1 MSKQKVVTN
10 LLLSTA
16 VLGGFLICHVPSVS
30 AETGNLQEIPT
41 ESATVSSENQTV
53 AAVDGISPTDNQL
66 PTSEEGDKQAS
77 EEKLVSSDSTREK
90 SAAQVATDPDVPS
103 QSLSV
108 SEAEVSTADS
118 NIQQAEE
125 KLIQESNYYR
135 FDTHQGERIRN
146 AVSIEKISADNDEIK
161 WKVTFDRKNWTFSGE
176 GSGYYFILPKGL
188 QLTNI
193 IDSQS
198 REDIFNKFPKDV
210 NDEANSGG
218 QPYRFFS
225 REKNANNDE
234 RSFESQWGWSVG
246 RVGGE
251 LEKWKEESSSIYFL
265 QVQRDSVAKEKATY
279 ELTAQVTNQ
288 EMQTFPVLAVVKNF
302 KERIFFSRDEIT
314 SAAGL
319 RLKVSESAKSNNEGI
334 TIIGDSSPES
344 DRTPEPRG
352 DRTPDIDVP
361 KADVPK
367 VEQPKPKDPE
377 IQLPTPKSPESVP
390 PKVMPPTP
398 KVPEVK
404 TPKEA
409 PLPPKTPEVEVPK
422 VMLPTPKVPEVKTP
436 KVEYP
441 DTDAPKIESP
451 KAPETERPE
460 VLPPTPKV
468 PEVEVPKV
476 IPPTSKVP
484 EAEPP
489 KVEQPKPKVP
499 EVHLPAPKSPETEPP
514 KVMSPAPK
522 VPDVKTPKEAPLPPK
537 TPGVEVP
544 KVMLPTPKAPE
555 VEVPKI
561 TPPTSKVP
569 EAEPPKVEQPK
580 PKVPEVHLPAPKA
593 PETEPPKV
601 MSPAPKVPDVKTP
614 KEAPLPPKTPGV
626 EVPKVTPPTS
636 KVPEAE
642 PPKVEPPKVEQ
653 PKPKVP
659 EVHLPA
665 PKSPESMP
673 PKATPPAPKVPDVKT
688 PKEAPLPPKTPE
700 VAHPEV
706 EKSAGI
712 QPEKGQP
719 EVNKPNIIHPE
730 VLQAEVKK
738 TESGVSMA
746 PKVGIQ
752 KETLPNTGETSNTLV
767 WLGGALA
774 TLASS
779 LYLFKQHRQR
789 EEE

>member
-16 VLGGFLICHVPSVS
+16 VLGSFLICHVPSVS

-41 ESATVSSENQTV
+41 ESATVSSENQT
-53 AAVDGISPTDNQL
+53 ATAVDGISSTDNQL
-66 PTSEEGDKQAS
+66 PTSEEGDEQAP
-77 EEKLVSSDSTREK
+77 EEKLVSSDSTREE
-90 SAAQVATDPDVPS
+90 SATQVATDPGASS
-103 QSLSV
+103 QSLNV
-108 SEAEVSTADS
+108 SEPEISTADS

-135 FDTHQGERIRN
+135 FDTHQGEQIRN
-146 AVSIEKISADNDEIK
+146 AVSIEKISADNDKIK
-161 WKVTFDRKNWTFSGE
+161 WRVTFDRKNWTFSGE

-246 RVGGE
+246 RVGGV
-251 LEKWKEESSSIYFL
+251 LDQWKGESSSIYFL

-279 ELTAQVTNQ
+279 ELTAQVKNQ

-319 RLKVSESAKSNNEGI
+319 RLKVSESAKPNI
-334 TIIGDSSPES
+334 TIIGSVLGPDSSPES

-361 KADVPK
+361 KAEVPK
-367 VEQPKPKDPE
+367 VEQPKPKVPE
-377 IQLPTPKSPESVP
+377 VHLPAPKAPETVP
-390 PKVMPPTP
+390 PKVMPPAPKVPDVKTPKEAPLPPKTPEVEVPKVMPPTPKAPEAEPPKVEQPKPKVPEVHLPAPKGPETVPPKVMPPAP

-422 VMLPTPKVPEVKTP
+422 VMLPTPQSPEVVPPKVTPPAPKVPEVKTP
-436 KVEYP
+436 KVEQP
-441 DTDAPKIESP
+441 DTDAPEIESP
-451 KAPETERPE
+451 KSPETERPE

-468 PEVEVPKV
+468 PEVEPPKV
-476 IPPTSKVP
+476 ILPTPKAP
-484 EAEPP
+484 EAE
-489 KVEQPKPKVP
+489 
-499 EVHLPAPKSPETEPP
+499 T
-514 KVMSPAPK
+514 
-522 VPDVKTPKEAPLPPK
+522 
-537 TPGVEVP
+537 P
-544 KVMLPTPKAPE
+544 KVMLPTPK
-555 VEVPKI
+555 
-561 TPPTSKVP
+561 S
-569 EAEPPKVEQPK
+569 
-580 PKVPEVHLPAPKA
+580 
-593 PETEPPKV
+593 
-601 MSPAPKVPDVKTP
+601 
-614 KEAPLPPKTPGV
+614 
-626 EVPKVTPPTS
+626 
-636 KVPEAE
+636 
-642 PPKVEPPKVEQ
+642 
-653 PKPKVP
+653 
-659 EVHLPA
+659 
-665 PKSPESMP
+665 
-673 PKATPPAPKVPDVKT
+673 
-688 PKEAPLPPKTPE
+688 PE
-700 VAHPEV
+700 VAHPDV
-706 EKSAGI
+706 EKSTGI

-730 VLQAEVKK
+730 VFQSEVKK
-738 TESGVSMA
+738 TESGFSPA

>member
-30 AETGNLQEIPT
+30 AETGNLQEMPT
-41 ESATVSSENQTV
+41 ESATVSSENQT
-53 AAVDGISPTDNQL
+53 ATAVDGISPTDNQL
-66 PTSEEGDKQAS
+66 PTSEEGDKQAP
-77 EEKLVSSDSTREK
+77 EEKLVSSNSTREE
-90 SAAQVATDPDVPS
+90 SATQVATDPDAPS
-103 QSLSV
+103 QSLNV
-108 SEAEVSTADS
+108 SEAEISTADS

-125 KLIQESNYYR
+125 KLIQESNYHR
-135 FDTHQGERIRN
+135 FDTHQGEQIRN

-188 QLTNI
+188 QLTKI

-198 REDIFNKFPKDV
+198 EEDIFNKFPKDV

-279 ELTAQVTNQ
+279 ELTAQVINQ
-288 EMQTFPVLAVVKNF
+288 AMKTFPVLAVVKNF

-319 RLKVSESAKSNNEGI
+319 RLKVSESAKPNNEGI

-367 VEQPKPKDPE
+367 VEQPKPKAPE
-377 IQLPTPKSPESVP
+377 VQPPAPKAPESVP
-390 PKVMPPTP
+390 PKVMPPAP
-398 KVPEVK
+398 KVPDVK

-422 VMLPTPKVPEVKTP
+422 VMPSTPKVPDVKTPKEAPLPPKTPEVEVPKVMPPTPKVPDVKTP

-441 DTDAPKIESP
+441 DTDAPEIESP

-460 VLPPTPKV
+460 VLPPTSKVPEVEPPKVMLPTPKSPEAEPPKVEQPKPKV
-468 PEVEVPKV
+468 PEVHLPAPKTPEAESPEVMSPAPKV
-476 IPPTSKVP
+476 PDVKTPKEAPLPPKTPGVEPPKVTPPTSKVP

-499 EVHLPAPKSPETEPP
+499 EVHLPAPKSPE
-514 KVMSPAPK
+514 
-522 VPDVKTPKEAPLPPK
+522 
-537 TPGVEVP
+537 
-544 KVMLPTPKAPE
+544 
-555 VEVPKI
+555 
-561 TPPTSKVP
+561 
-569 EAEPPKVEQPK
+569 
-580 PKVPEVHLPAPKA
+580 
-593 PETEPPKV
+593 
-601 MSPAPKVPDVKTP
+601 
-614 KEAPLPPKTPGV
+614 V

-636 KVPEAE
+636 KVPDV
-642 PPKVEPPKVEQ
+642 KM
-653 PKPKVP
+653 
-659 EVHLPA
+659 
-665 PKSPESMP
+665 PKSPE
-673 PKATPPAPKVPDVKT
+673 V
-688 PKEAPLPPKTPE
+688 E
-700 VAHPEV
+700 HPEV
-706 EKSAGI
+706 EKPAGI
-712 QPEKGQP
+712 QPEKGQL

-730 VLQAEVKK
+730 VLQSEVKK

-774 TLASS
+774 ALASS

>member
-16 VLGGFLICHVPSVS
+16 VLGSFLICHVPSVS

-41 ESATVSSENQTV
+41 ESATVSSENQT
-53 AAVDGISPTDNQL
+53 ATAVDGISPTDNQL
-66 PTSEEGDKQAS
+66 PTSEEGDEQAP
-77 EEKLVSSDSTREK
+77 EEKLVSSDSTREE
-90 SAAQVATDPDVPS
+90 SATQVATDPGASS
-103 QSLSV
+103 QSLNV
-108 SEAEVSTADS
+108 SEPEISTADS

-135 FDTHQGERIRN
+135 FDTHQGEQIRN
-146 AVSIEKISADNDEIK
+146 AVSIEKISADNDKIK
-161 WKVTFDRKNWTFSGE
+161 WRVTFDRKNWTFSGE

-246 RVGGE
+246 RVGGV
-251 LEKWKEESSSIYFL
+251 LDQWKGESSSIYFL

-279 ELTAQVTNQ
+279 ELTAQVKNQ

-319 RLKVSESAKSNNEGI
+319 RLKVSESAKPNI
-334 TIIGDSSPES
+334 TIIGSVLGPDSSPES

-361 KADVPK
+361 KAEVPK
-367 VEQPKPKDPE
+367 VEQPKPKVPE
-377 IQLPTPKSPESVP
+377 VHLPAPKAPETVP
-390 PKVMPPTP
+390 PKVMPPAPKVPDVKTPKEAPLPPKTPEVEVPKVMPPTPKAPEAEPPKVEQPKPKVPEVHLPAPKGPETVPPKVMPPAP

-422 VMLPTPKVPEVKTP
+422 VMLPTPQSPEVVPPKVTPPAPKVPEVKTP
-436 KVEYP
+436 KVEQP
-441 DTDAPKIESP
+441 DTDAPEIESP
-451 KAPETERPE
+451 KSPETERPE

-468 PEVEVPKV
+468 PEVEPPKV
-476 IPPTSKVP
+476 ILPTPKAP
-484 EAEPP
+484 EAE
-489 KVEQPKPKVP
+489 
-499 EVHLPAPKSPETEPP
+499 T
-514 KVMSPAPK
+514 
-522 VPDVKTPKEAPLPPK
+522 
-537 TPGVEVP
+537 P
-544 KVMLPTPKAPE
+544 KVMLPTPK
-555 VEVPKI
+555 
-561 TPPTSKVP
+561 S
-569 EAEPPKVEQPK
+569 
-580 PKVPEVHLPAPKA
+580 
-593 PETEPPKV
+593 
-601 MSPAPKVPDVKTP
+601 
-614 KEAPLPPKTPGV
+614 
-626 EVPKVTPPTS
+626 
-636 KVPEAE
+636 
-642 PPKVEPPKVEQ
+642 
-653 PKPKVP
+653 
-659 EVHLPA
+659 
-665 PKSPESMP
+665 
-673 PKATPPAPKVPDVKT
+673 
-688 PKEAPLPPKTPE
+688 PE
-700 VAHPEV
+700 VAHPDV
-706 EKSAGI
+706 EKSTGI

-730 VLQAEVKK
+730 VFQSEVKK
-738 TESGVSMA
+738 TESGFSPA

>member
-66 PTSEEGDKQAS
+66 PTSEEGDKQAP
-77 EEKLVSSDSTREK
+77 EEKLVSSDSTREE

-135 FDTHQGERIRN
+135 FDTHQGEQIRN
-146 AVSIEKISADNDEIK
+146 AVSIEKISADNNEIK

-188 QLTNI
+188 QLTKI

-198 REDIFNKFPKDV
+198 EEDIFNKFPKDV
-210 NDEANSGG
+210 NSEANSGG

-279 ELTAQVTNQ
+279 ELTAQVTNR

-319 RLKVSESAKSNNEGI
+319 RLKVSESAKPNNEGI

-367 VEQPKPKDPE
+367 VEQPKPKAPE
-377 IQLPTPKSPESVP
+377 VQPPAPKAPESVP
-390 PKVMPPTP
+390 PKVMPPAP
-398 KVPEVK
+398 KVPDVK

-422 VMLPTPKVPEVKTP
+422 VMLPTPKVPEV
-436 KVEYP
+436 
-441 DTDAPKIESP
+441 
-451 KAPETERPE
+451 
-460 VLPPTPKV
+460 
-468 PEVEVPKV
+468 EVPKV

-484 EAEPP
+484 EAE
-489 KVEQPKPKVP
+489 
-499 EVHLPAPKSPETEPP
+499 T
-514 KVMSPAPK
+514 
-522 VPDVKTPKEAPLPPK
+522 
-537 TPGVEVP
+537 
-544 KVMLPTPKAPE
+544 
-555 VEVPKI
+555 
-561 TPPTSKVP
+561 
-569 EAEPPKVEQPK
+569 PKVEQPK

-593 PETEPPKV
+593 PESVPPKV
-601 MSPAPKVPDVKTP
+601 M
-614 KEAPLPPKTPGV
+614 
-626 EVPKVTPPTS
+626 
-636 KVPEAE
+636 
-642 PPKVEPPKVEQ
+642 
-653 PKPKVP
+653 
-659 EVHLPA
+659 
-665 PKSPESMP
+665 
-673 PKATPPAPKVPDVKT
+673 PPAPKVPDVKT

-700 VAHPEV
+700 VEVPKVMLPTPQSPEVVPPKVTPPAPKVPDVKTPKVEHPDTDAPEIESPKSPETERPEVLPPTPKVPEV
-706 EKSAGI
+706 EPPKVILPTPKAPEAETPKVMLPTPKSPEVAHPDVEKSTGI

-730 VLQAEVKK
+730 VFQSEVKK
-738 TESGVSMA
+738 TESGFSPA

>member
-41 ESATVSSENQTV
+41 ESATVSSENQT
-53 AAVDGISPTDNQL
+53 ATAVDGISPTDNQL
-66 PTSEEGDKQAS
+66 PMSEEGDEQAP
-77 EEKLVSSDSTREK
+77 EEKLVSSDSTREE
-90 SAAQVATDPDVPS
+90 SAAQVATDPDTPS
-103 QSLSV
+103 QSLNV
-108 SEAEVSTADS
+108 SEAEISTADS

-135 FDTHQGERIRN
+135 FDTHQGEQIRN
-146 AVSIEKISADNDEIK
+146 AVSIEKISADTNEIK
-161 WKVTFDRKNWTFSGE
+161 WKVTFDRKNWVFKGE

-188 QLTNI
+188 QLTKI
-193 IDSQS
+193 IDKQS
-198 REDIFNKFPKDV
+198 EEDIFDKFPTEVDG
-210 NDEANSGG
+210 DANSER

-225 REKNANNDE
+225 REKNARDSE

-265 QVQRDSVAKEKATY
+265 QVQRDSVVKEKATY
-279 ELTAQVTNQ
+279 ELTARVTNR

-319 RLKVSESAKSNNEGI
+319 RLKVSESAKPNNEGI
-334 TIIGDSSPES
+334 TIIGSVPRPDSSPES
-344 DRTPEPRG
+344 DRIPEPRG

-377 IQLPTPKSPESVP
+377 VQLPAPKAPETVP
-390 PKVMPPTP
+390 PKVMPP
-398 KVPEVK
+398 
-404 TPKEA
+404 A
-409 PLPPKTPEVEVPK
+409 
-422 VMLPTPKVPEVKTP
+422 PKVPEVKTP
-436 KVEYP
+436 KVEHP
-441 DTDAPKIESP
+441 DTDAPEIESP
-451 KAPETERPE
+451 KSPETERPE

-468 PEVEVPKV
+468 PEVAPPKV
-476 IPPTSKVP
+476 ILPTPKAP
-484 EAEPP
+484 EAE
-489 KVEQPKPKVP
+489 
-499 EVHLPAPKSPETEPP
+499 T
-514 KVMSPAPK
+514 
-522 VPDVKTPKEAPLPPK
+522 
-537 TPGVEVP
+537 P
-544 KVMLPTPKAPE
+544 KVMLPTPK
-555 VEVPKI
+555 
-561 TPPTSKVP
+561 S
-569 EAEPPKVEQPK
+569 
-580 PKVPEVHLPAPKA
+580 
-593 PETEPPKV
+593 
-601 MSPAPKVPDVKTP
+601 
-614 KEAPLPPKTPGV
+614 
-626 EVPKVTPPTS
+626 
-636 KVPEAE
+636 
-642 PPKVEPPKVEQ
+642 
-653 PKPKVP
+653 
-659 EVHLPA
+659 
-665 PKSPESMP
+665 
-673 PKATPPAPKVPDVKT
+673 
-688 PKEAPLPPKTPE
+688 PE
-700 VAHPEV
+700 VAHPDV
-706 EKSAGI
+706 EKSTGI

-730 VLQAEVKK
+730 VFQSEVKK
-738 TESGVSMA
+738 TESGFSPA

>member
-41 ESATVSSENQTV
+41 ESATVSSENQT
-53 AAVDGISPTDNQL
+53 ATAVDGISPTDNQL
-66 PTSEEGDKQAS
+66 PMSEEGDKQAP
-77 EEKLVSSDSTREK
+77 EEKLVSSDSTREE
-90 SAAQVATDPDVPS
+90 SATQVATDPDTPS
-103 QSLSV
+103 QSLNV

-125 KLIQESNYYR
+125 KLIQESNYHR
-135 FDTHQGERIRN
+135 FDTHQGEQIRN
-146 AVSIEKISADNDEIK
+146 AVSIEKISADNNEIK

-198 REDIFNKFPKDV
+198 REDIFDKFPTEVDG
-210 NDEANSGG
+210 DANSER

-225 REKNANNDE
+225 REKNARDSE

-265 QVQRDSVAKEKATY
+265 QVQRDSVVKEKATY
-279 ELTAQVTNQ
+279 ELTARVTNR

-319 RLKVSESAKSNNEGI
+319 RLKVSESAKPNNEGI
-334 TIIGDSSPES
+334 TIIGTVPRPDLSPES

-377 IQLPTPKSPESVP
+377 VQLPTPKVPESVP
-390 PKVMPPTP
+390 PKVMPPAP

-436 KVEYP
+436 KVEQP
-441 DTDAPKIESP
+441 DTDTPEIESP
-451 KAPETERPE
+451 KSPETERPE

-468 PEVEVPKV
+468 PEVEPPKV
-476 IPPTSKVP
+476 I
-484 EAEPP
+484 
-489 KVEQPKPKVP
+489 
-499 EVHLPAPKSPETEPP
+499 
-514 KVMSPAPK
+514 
-522 VPDVKTPKEAPLPPK
+522 
-537 TPGVEVP
+537 
-544 KVMLPTPKAPE
+544 LPTPKAPE
-555 VEVPKI
+555 
-561 TPPTSKVP
+561 
-569 EAEPPKVEQPK
+569 AE
-580 PKVPEVHLPAPKA
+580 
-593 PETEPPKV
+593 TPKV
-601 MSPAPKVPDVKTP
+601 MLLTP
-614 KEAPLPPKTPGV
+614 K
-626 EVPKVTPPTS
+626 S
-636 KVPEAE
+636 
-642 PPKVEPPKVEQ
+642 
-653 PKPKVP
+653 
-659 EVHLPA
+659 
-665 PKSPESMP
+665 
-673 PKATPPAPKVPDVKT
+673 
-688 PKEAPLPPKTPE
+688 PE
-700 VAHPEV
+700 VAHPDV
-706 EKSAGI
+706 EKSTGI

-730 VLQAEVKK
+730 VFQSEIKK
-738 TESGVSMA
+738 TESGFSPA
-746 PKVGIQ
+746 PKIGIQ

>member
-41 ESATVSSENQTV
+41 ESATVSSENQT
-53 AAVDGISPTDNQL
+53 ATAVDGISPTDNQL
-66 PTSEEGDKQAS
+66 PMSEEGDKQAP
-77 EEKLVSSDSTREK
+77 EEKLVSSDSTREE
-90 SAAQVATDPDVPS
+90 SATQVATDPDTPS
-103 QSLSV
+103 QSLNV

-125 KLIQESNYYR
+125 KLIQESNYHR
-135 FDTHQGERIRN
+135 FDTHQGEQIRN
-146 AVSIEKISADNDEIK
+146 AVSIEKISADNNEIK

-198 REDIFNKFPKDV
+198 REDIFDKFPTEVDG
-210 NDEANSGG
+210 DANSER

-225 REKNANNDE
+225 REKNARDSE

-265 QVQRDSVAKEKATY
+265 QVQRDSVVKEKATY
-279 ELTAQVTNQ
+279 ELTARVTNR

-319 RLKVSESAKSNNEGI
+319 RLKVSESAKPNNEGI
-334 TIIGDSSPES
+334 TIIGTVPRPDSSPES
-344 DRTPEPRG
+344 DRIPEPRG

-377 IQLPTPKSPESVP
+377 VQLPAPKDPETVP
-390 PKVMPPTP
+390 PKVMLPAP

-422 VMLPTPKVPEVKTP
+422 VMLPTPKVPEV
-436 KVEYP
+436 
-441 DTDAPKIESP
+441 
-451 KAPETERPE
+451 
-460 VLPPTPKV
+460 
-468 PEVEVPKV
+468 EVPKV

-484 EAEPP
+484 EAE
-489 KVEQPKPKVP
+489 
-499 EVHLPAPKSPETEPP
+499 T
-514 KVMSPAPK
+514 
-522 VPDVKTPKEAPLPPK
+522 
-537 TPGVEVP
+537 
-544 KVMLPTPKAPE
+544 
-555 VEVPKI
+555 
-561 TPPTSKVP
+561 
-569 EAEPPKVEQPK
+569 PKVEQPK

-593 PETEPPKV
+593 PESVPPKV
-601 MSPAPKVPDVKTP
+601 M
-614 KEAPLPPKTPGV
+614 
-626 EVPKVTPPTS
+626 
-636 KVPEAE
+636 
-642 PPKVEPPKVEQ
+642 
-653 PKPKVP
+653 
-659 EVHLPA
+659 
-665 PKSPESMP
+665 
-673 PKATPPAPKVPDVKT
+673 PPAPKVPEVKT

-700 VAHPEV
+700 VEVPKVMLPTPQSPEVVPPKVTPPAPKVPDVKTPKVEHPDTDAPEIESPKSPETERPEVLPPTPKVPEV
-706 EKSAGI
+706 EPPKVILPTPKAPEAETPKVMLPTPKSPEVAHPDVEKSTGI

-730 VLQAEVKK
+730 VFQSEVKK
-738 TESGVSMA
+738 TESGFSPA

>member
-279 ELTAQVTNQ
+279 ELTAQVTNR

-319 RLKVSESAKSNNEGI
+319 RLKVSESAKPNNEGI

-361 KADVPK
+361 KAEVPK
-367 VEQPKPKDPE
+367 VEQPKPKAPE
-377 IQLPTPKSPESVP
+377 VQLPAPKAPESVP
-390 PKVMPPTP
+390 PKVMPPAP
-398 KVPEVK
+398 KVPD
-404 TPKEA
+404 
-409 PLPPKTPEVEVPK
+409 
-422 VMLPTPKVPEVKTP
+422 VKTP

-441 DTDAPKIESP
+441 DTDAPEIESP

-484 EAEPP
+484 EAELP

-544 KVMLPTPKAPE
+544 KVIPPTPKAPE
-555 VEVPKI
+555 
-561 TPPTSKVP
+561 
-569 EAEPPKVEQPK
+569 
-580 PKVPEVHLPAPKA
+580 
-593 PETEPPKV
+593 
-601 MSPAPKVPDVKTP
+601 
-614 KEAPLPPKTPGV
+614 V

-636 KVPEAE
+636 KVPE
-642 PPKVEPPKVEQ
+642 VETPKVEQ

-665 PKSPESMP
+665 PKSPEVEV
-673 PKATPPAPKVPDVKT
+673 PKVTPPTSKVPDVKT
-688 PKEAPLPPKTPE
+688 PKSPE

-706 EKSAGI
+706 EKPAGI

-730 VLQAEVKK
+730 VLQSEVKK

>member
-16 VLGGFLICHVPSVS
+16 VLGGFLICHIPSVS
-30 AETGNLQEIPT
+30 AETSNLQEIPT
-41 ESATVSSENQTV
+41 ESATVSSENQTA

-66 PTSEEGDKQAS
+66 PMSEEGDEQAP
-77 EEKLVSSDSTREK
+77 EEKLVSSGSTREE
-90 SAAQVATDPDVPS
+90 SAAQVATDPDTPS
-103 QSLSV
+103 QSLNV

-135 FDTHQGERIRN
+135 FDTHQGEQIRN
-146 AVSIEKISADNDEIK
+146 AVSIEKISADNNEIK
-161 WKVTFDRKNWTFSGE
+161 WKVTFDRKNWVFKGE

-188 QLTNI
+188 QLTKI
-193 IDSQS
+193 IDKQS
-198 REDIFNKFPKDV
+198 EEDIFDKFPTDV
-210 NDEANSGG
+210 DGDANSGG

-225 REKNANNDE
+225 KEKNANNDE

-265 QVQRDSVAKEKATY
+265 QVQRDSVVKEKATY
-279 ELTAQVTNQ
+279 ELTAQVTNR

-319 RLKVSESAKSNNEGI
+319 RLKVSESAKPNNEGI
-334 TIIGDSSPES
+334 AILGSVPRPDSSPES

-377 IQLPTPKSPESVP
+377 VQLPAPKAPESVP
-390 PKVMPPTP
+390 PKVMPPAP
-398 KVPEVK
+398 KVPDVK

-422 VMLPTPKVPEVKTP
+422 VMPPTPKVPDVKTP

-441 DTDAPKIESP
+441 DTDAPEIESP
-451 KAPETERPE
+451 KAPKTERPE
-460 VLPPTPKV
+460 VLPPTSKV
-468 PEVEVPKV
+468 PEVEPPKV
-476 IPPTSKVP
+476 MLPTPKSP

-499 EVHLPAPKSPETEPP
+499 EVHLSAPKSPEVEVP
-514 KVMSPAPK
+514 KVTPPTSK

-555 VEVPKI
+555 VEVPK
-561 TPPTSKVP
+561 
-569 EAEPPKVEQPK
+569 
-580 PKVPEVHLPAPKA
+580 
-593 PETEPPKV
+593 
-601 MSPAPKVPDVKTP
+601 
-614 KEAPLPPKTPGV
+614 
-626 EVPKVTPPTS
+626 VTPPTS
-636 KVPEAE
+636 KVPDV
-642 PPKVEPPKVEQ
+642 KM
-653 PKPKVP
+653 
-659 EVHLPA
+659 
-665 PKSPESMP
+665 PKSPE
-673 PKATPPAPKVPDVKT
+673 VV
-688 PKEAPLPPKTPE
+688 
-700 VAHPEV
+700 HPEV
-706 EKSAGI
+706 EKPAGI
-712 QPEKGQP
+712 QPEKGQL

-730 VLQAEVKK
+730 VLQSEVKK

-774 TLASS
+774 ALASS

>member
-41 ESATVSSENQTV
+41 ESATVSSENQT
-53 AAVDGISPTDNQL
+53 ATAVDGISPMDNQL
-66 PTSEEGDKQAS
+66 PTSEEGDEQAP
-77 EEKLVSSDSTREK
+77 EEKLVSSDSTREE
-90 SAAQVATDPDVPS
+90 SATQVATDPDTPS
-103 QSLSV
+103 QSLNV
-108 SEAEVSTADS
+108 SEAENSTADS

-125 KLIQESNYYR
+125 KLIQESNYHR
-135 FDTHQGERIRN
+135 FDTHQGEQIRN
-146 AVSIEKISADNDEIK
+146 AVSIEKISADNDKIK
-161 WKVTFDRKNWTFSGE
+161 WRVTFDRKNWTFSGE

-193 IDSQS
+193 IDKQS
-198 REDIFNKFPKDV
+198 EEDIFNKFPKDV
-210 NDEANSGG
+210 NSEANSGG

-279 ELTAQVTNQ
+279 ELTAQVTNR

-319 RLKVSESAKSNNEGI
+319 RLKVSESAKPNNEGI
-334 TIIGDSSPES
+334 TIVGSVLGPDSSPES

-352 DRTPDIDVP
+352 DRTPYIDVP
-361 KADVPK
+361 KAEVPK
-367 VEQPKPKDPE
+367 VEQPKPKAPE
-377 IQLPTPKSPESVP
+377 VQPPAPKSPETVP
-390 PKVMPPTP
+390 PKVMPPAP
-398 KVPEVK
+398 KVPD
-404 TPKEA
+404 
-409 PLPPKTPEVEVPK
+409 
-422 VMLPTPKVPEVKTP
+422 VKTP

-441 DTDAPKIESP
+441 DTDAPEIESP

-460 VLPPTPKV
+460 VLPPTSKV

-484 EAEPP
+484 EVATPKATPLTPKSPEAETPKVEQPKPKVPEVHLPAPKTPETVPPKATPPAPKVPDVKTPKEAPLSSKTPGVEVPKVIPPTPKSPEVEVPKVTPPTSKVPEAETP

-499 EVHLPAPKSPETEPP
+499 EVHLPAPKSPE
-514 KVMSPAPK
+514 
-522 VPDVKTPKEAPLPPK
+522 
-537 TPGVEVP
+537 
-544 KVMLPTPKAPE
+544 
-555 VEVPKI
+555 
-561 TPPTSKVP
+561 
-569 EAEPPKVEQPK
+569 
-580 PKVPEVHLPAPKA
+580 
-593 PETEPPKV
+593 
-601 MSPAPKVPDVKTP
+601 
-614 KEAPLPPKTPGV
+614 V

-636 KVPEAE
+636 KN
-642 PPKVEPPKVEQ
+642 
-653 PKPKVP
+653 
-659 EVHLPA
+659 
-665 PKSPESMP
+665 
-673 PKATPPAPKVPDVKT
+673 PDVKT
-688 PKEAPLPPKTPE
+688 PKSPE

-706 EKSAGI
+706 EKPAGI

-719 EVNKPNIIHPE
+719 EVNKPNIIHSE
-730 VLQAEVKK
+730 VLQSEVKK

>member
-53 AAVDGISPTDNQL
+53 AAVDGISSATDQL
-66 PTSEEGDKQAS
+66 PTSEESDKQAP
-77 EEKLVSSDSTREK
+77 EEKLVSSDSTREE
-90 SAAQVATDPDVPS
+90 SATQVATDPDTPS
-103 QSLSV
+103 QSLNV

-135 FDTHQGERIRN
+135 FDTHQGEQIRN
-146 AVSIEKISADNDEIK
+146 AVSIEKISADNNEIK
-161 WKVTFDRKNWTFSGE
+161 WKVTFDRKNWVFKGE

-210 NDEANSGG
+210 NSEANSGG

-225 REKNANNDE
+225 REKNARDSE

-279 ELTAQVTNQ
+279 ELTARVTNR

-319 RLKVSESAKSNNEGI
+319 RLKVSESAKPNNEGI
-334 TIIGDSSPES
+334 AILGSVPRPDSSPEG
-344 DRTPEPRG
+344 DRIPEPRG

-377 IQLPTPKSPESVP
+377 VHLPAPKVPETVPPKVMPPMPKAPETETPKVEQPDIDAPEIESPKAPETERPEVLPPTPKVPEVAPPKVEHPKPKVPEVHLPAPKAPESVP
-390 PKVMPPTP
+390 PKVMPPAP

-422 VMLPTPKVPEVKTP
+422 VMLPTPK
-436 KVEYP
+436 
-441 DTDAPKIESP
+441 S
-451 KAPETERPE
+451 
-460 VLPPTPKV
+460 

-476 IPPTSKVP
+476 EQPKPKDPEVHLPAPKVP
-484 EAEPP
+484 ETEPPKVMPPTPKNPETEPP
-489 KVEQPKPKVP
+489 KVEQPKPNVP
-499 EVHLPAPKSPETEPP
+499 EVRLPAPKSPETE
-514 KVMSPAPK
+514 
-522 VPDVKTPKEAPLPPK
+522 L
-537 TPGVEVP
+537 
-544 KVMLPTPKAPE
+544 
-555 VEVPKI
+555 
-561 TPPTSKVP
+561 
-569 EAEPPKVEQPK
+569 
-580 PKVPEVHLPAPKA
+580 
-593 PETEPPKV
+593 
-601 MSPAPKVPDVKTP
+601 
-614 KEAPLPPKTPGV
+614 
-626 EVPKVTPPTS
+626 PKVTPP
-636 KVPEAE
+636 V
-642 PPKVEPPKVEQ
+642 
-653 PKPKVP
+653 
-659 EVHLPA
+659 
-665 PKSPESMP
+665 
-673 PKATPPAPKVPDVKT
+673 PKVPDIKT
-688 PKEAPLPPKTPE
+688 PKTPE

-706 EKSAGI
+706 EKSTRI

-730 VLQAEVKK
+730 VLQSEVKK
-738 TESGVSMA
+738 TEIGVSMA

>member
-41 ESATVSSENQTV
+41 ESATVSSENQT
-53 AAVDGISPTDNQL
+53 ATAVDGISPTDNQL
-66 PTSEEGDKQAS
+66 PMSEEGDEQAP
-77 EEKLVSSDSTREK
+77 EEKLVSSDSTREE
-90 SAAQVATDPDVPS
+90 SAAQVATDPDTPS
-103 QSLSV
+103 QSLNV
-108 SEAEVSTADS
+108 SEAEISTADS

-135 FDTHQGERIRN
+135 FDTHQGEQIRN
-146 AVSIEKISADNDEIK
+146 AVSIEKISADTNEIK
-161 WKVTFDRKNWTFSGE
+161 WKVTFDRKNWVFKGE

-188 QLTNI
+188 QLTKI
-193 IDSQS
+193 IDKQS
-198 REDIFNKFPKDV
+198 EEDIFDKFPTEVDG
-210 NDEANSGG
+210 DANSER

-225 REKNANNDE
+225 REKNARDSE

-265 QVQRDSVAKEKATY
+265 QVQRDSVVKEKATY
-279 ELTAQVTNQ
+279 ELTARVTNR

-319 RLKVSESAKSNNEGI
+319 RLKVSESAKPNNEGI
-334 TIIGDSSPES
+334 TIIGSVPRPDSSPES
-344 DRTPEPRG
+344 DRIPEPRG

-377 IQLPTPKSPESVP
+377 VQLPAPKAPETVP
-390 PKVMPPTP
+390 PKVMPPAP

-409 PLPPKTPEVEVPK
+409 PLPQKTPEVEVPK

-436 KVEYP
+436 KVEQP
-441 DTDAPKIESP
+441 DTDAPEIESP
-451 KAPETERPE
+451 KSPETERPEVLPPTPKVPEAETPKVEQPKPKDPEVQLPAPKAPETVPPKVMPPAPKVPEVKTPKVEHPDTDAPEIESPKSPETERPE

-468 PEVEVPKV
+468 PEVAPPKV
-476 IPPTSKVP
+476 ILPTPKAP
-484 EAEPP
+484 EAE
-489 KVEQPKPKVP
+489 
-499 EVHLPAPKSPETEPP
+499 T
-514 KVMSPAPK
+514 
-522 VPDVKTPKEAPLPPK
+522 
-537 TPGVEVP
+537 P
-544 KVMLPTPKAPE
+544 KVMLPTPK
-555 VEVPKI
+555 
-561 TPPTSKVP
+561 S
-569 EAEPPKVEQPK
+569 
-580 PKVPEVHLPAPKA
+580 
-593 PETEPPKV
+593 
-601 MSPAPKVPDVKTP
+601 
-614 KEAPLPPKTPGV
+614 
-626 EVPKVTPPTS
+626 
-636 KVPEAE
+636 
-642 PPKVEPPKVEQ
+642 
-653 PKPKVP
+653 
-659 EVHLPA
+659 
-665 PKSPESMP
+665 
-673 PKATPPAPKVPDVKT
+673 
-688 PKEAPLPPKTPE
+688 PE
-700 VAHPEV
+700 VAHPDV
-706 EKSAGI
+706 EKSTGI

-730 VLQAEVKK
+730 VFQSEVKK
-738 TESGVSMA
+738 TESGFSPA

>member
-41 ESATVSSENQTV
+41 ESATVSSENQT
-53 AAVDGISPTDNQL
+53 ATAVDGISPTDNQL
-66 PTSEEGDKQAS
+66 PMSEEGDEQAP
-77 EEKLVSSDSTREK
+77 EEKIVSSDSTREE
-90 SAAQVATDPDVPS
+90 SAAQVATDPDTPS
-103 QSLSV
+103 QSLNV

-135 FDTHQGERIRN
+135 FDTHQGEQIRN
-146 AVSIEKISADNDEIK
+146 AVSIEKISADNNEIK
-161 WKVTFDRKNWTFSGE
+161 WKVTFDRKNWVFKGE

-188 QLTNI
+188 QLTKI
-193 IDSQS
+193 IDKQS
-198 REDIFNKFPKDV
+198 EEDIFDKFPTDV
-210 NDEANSGG
+210 DGDANSER

-225 REKNANNDE
+225 REKNARDSE

-265 QVQRDSVAKEKATY
+265 QVQRDSVVKEKATY
-279 ELTAQVTNQ
+279 ELTAQVTNR

-319 RLKVSESAKSNNEGI
+319 RLKVSESAKPNNEGI
-334 TIIGDSSPES
+334 AILGSVPRSDSSPES
-344 DRTPEPRG
+344 DRIPEPRG

-377 IQLPTPKSPESVP
+377 VHLPAPKAPETVP
-390 PKVMPPTP
+390 PKVMPPAP

-409 PLPPKTPEVEVPK
+409 PLSPKTPEVEVPK
-422 VMLPTPKVPEVKTP
+422 VMLPTPKVPEVAPP
-436 KVEYP
+436 KVM
-441 DTDAPKIESP
+441 
-451 KAPETERPE
+451 
-460 VLPPTPKV
+460 LPTPKV

-484 EAEPP
+484 EAETP

-499 EVHLPAPKSPETEPP
+499 EVHHPAPKSPETMPP
-514 KVMSPAPK
+514 KVMPPTPK

-544 KVMLPTPKAPE
+544 KAILPTPKSPE
-555 VEVPKI
+555 VEV
-561 TPPTSKVP
+561 
-569 EAEPPKVEQPK
+569 PKVEQPK
-580 PKVPEVHLPAPKA
+580 PKVPEVHHPAPKS
-593 PETEPPKV
+593 PETMPPKV
-601 MSPAPKVPDVKTP
+601 TPPAPKVPEVKTP
-614 KEAPLPPKTPGV
+614 KEAPLLPKTPGV
-626 EVPKVTPPTS
+626 E
-636 KVPEAE
+636 
-642 PPKVEPPKVEQ
+642 PPKVM
-653 PKPKVP
+653 
-659 EVHLPA
+659 LPT
-665 PKSPESMP
+665 PKS
-673 PKATPPAPKVPDVKT
+673 
-688 PKEAPLPPKTPE
+688 PE
-700 VAHPEV
+700 VAHPDV
-706 EKSAGI
+706 EKSTEI

-730 VLQAEVKK
+730 VFQSEVKK
-738 TESGVSMA
+738 TESGFSPT

>member
-41 ESATVSSENQTV
+41 ESATVSSENQT
-53 AAVDGISPTDNQL
+53 ATAVDGISPTDNQL
-66 PTSEEGDKQAS
+66 PTSEEGDKQAP
-77 EEKLVSSDSTREK
+77 EEKLVSSDSTREE
-90 SAAQVATDPDVPS
+90 SATQVATDPDAPS

-108 SEAEVSTADS
+108 SGGEISTADS

-135 FDTHQGERIRN
+135 FDTHQGEQIRK

-188 QLTNI
+188 QLTKI

-198 REDIFNKFPKDV
+198 EEDIFNKFPKDV
-210 NDEANSGG
+210 NSEANSGG

-279 ELTAQVTNQ
+279 ELTARVTNR

-319 RLKVSESAKSNNEGI
+319 RLKVSESAKPNNEGI
-334 TIIGDSSPES
+334 TIIGSVPRPDSSPES
-344 DRTPEPRG
+344 DRIPEPRG

-377 IQLPTPKSPESVP
+377 VQLPAPKAPETVP
-390 PKVMPPTP
+390 PKVMPPAP

-436 KVEYP
+436 KVEQPKPKVPEVHLPAPKGPETVPPKVMPPAPKVPEVKTPKEAPLPPKTPEVEVPKVMLPTPQSPEVVPPKVTPPAPKVPEVKTPKVEQP
-441 DTDAPKIESP
+441 DTDAPEIESP
-451 KAPETERPE
+451 KSPETERPE

-468 PEVEVPKV
+468 PEVEPPKV
-476 IPPTSKVP
+476 ILPTPKAP
-484 EAEPP
+484 EAE
-489 KVEQPKPKVP
+489 
-499 EVHLPAPKSPETEPP
+499 S
-514 KVMSPAPK
+514 
-522 VPDVKTPKEAPLPPK
+522 
-537 TPGVEVP
+537 P
-544 KVMLPTPKAPE
+544 KVMLPTPK
-555 VEVPKI
+555 
-561 TPPTSKVP
+561 S
-569 EAEPPKVEQPK
+569 
-580 PKVPEVHLPAPKA
+580 
-593 PETEPPKV
+593 
-601 MSPAPKVPDVKTP
+601 
-614 KEAPLPPKTPGV
+614 
-626 EVPKVTPPTS
+626 
-636 KVPEAE
+636 
-642 PPKVEPPKVEQ
+642 
-653 PKPKVP
+653 
-659 EVHLPA
+659 
-665 PKSPESMP
+665 
-673 PKATPPAPKVPDVKT
+673 
-688 PKEAPLPPKTPE
+688 PE
-700 VAHPEV
+700 VAHPDV
-706 EKSAGI
+706 EKSTGI

-730 VLQAEVKK
+730 VFQSEVKK
-738 TESGVSMA
+738 TESGFSPA

>member
-30 AETGNLQEIPT
+30 AETGNLQEMPT
-41 ESATVSSENQTV
+41 ESATVSSENQT
-53 AAVDGISPTDNQL
+53 ATAVDGISPTDNQL
-66 PTSEEGDKQAS
+66 PTSEEGDKQAP
-77 EEKLVSSDSTREK
+77 EEKLVSSNSTREE
-90 SAAQVATDPDVPS
+90 SATQVATDPDAPS
-103 QSLSV
+103 QSLNV
-108 SEAEVSTADS
+108 SEAEISTADS

-125 KLIQESNYYR
+125 KLIQESNYHR
-135 FDTHQGERIRN
+135 FDTHQGEQIRN

-188 QLTNI
+188 QLTKI

-198 REDIFNKFPKDV
+198 EEDIFNKFPKDV
-210 NDEANSGG
+210 NSEANSGG

-279 ELTAQVTNQ
+279 ELTAQVTNR

-319 RLKVSESAKSNNEGI
+319 RLKVSESAKPNNEGI

-361 KADVPK
+361 KAEVPK
-367 VEQPKPKDPE
+367 VEQPKPKAPE
-377 IQLPTPKSPESVP
+377 VQLPAPKAPESVP
-390 PKVMPPTP
+390 PKVMPPAP
-398 KVPEVK
+398 KVPD
-404 TPKEA
+404 
-409 PLPPKTPEVEVPK
+409 
-422 VMLPTPKVPEVKTP
+422 VKTP

-441 DTDAPKIESP
+441 DTDAPEIESP

-499 EVHLPAPKSPETEPP
+499 EVHLPAPKSPE
-514 KVMSPAPK
+514 
-522 VPDVKTPKEAPLPPK
+522 
-537 TPGVEVP
+537 
-544 KVMLPTPKAPE
+544 
-555 VEVPKI
+555 
-561 TPPTSKVP
+561 
-569 EAEPPKVEQPK
+569 
-580 PKVPEVHLPAPKA
+580 
-593 PETEPPKV
+593 
-601 MSPAPKVPDVKTP
+601 
-614 KEAPLPPKTPGV
+614 V

-636 KVPEAE
+636 KVP
-642 PPKVEPPKVEQ
+642 
-653 PKPKVP
+653 
-659 EVHLPA
+659 
-665 PKSPESMP
+665 
-673 PKATPPAPKVPDVKT
+673 DVKT
-688 PKEAPLPPKTPE
+688 PKTPE

-706 EKSAGI
+706 EKPAGI

-730 VLQAEVKK
+730 VLQSEVKK

-774 TLASS
+774 ALASS

>member
-41 ESATVSSENQTV
+41 ESATVSSENQT
-53 AAVDGISPTDNQL
+53 ATAVDGISPTDNQL
-66 PTSEEGDKQAS
+66 PTSEEGDEQAP
-77 EEKLVSSDSTREK
+77 EEKLVSSDSTREE
-90 SAAQVATDPDVPS
+90 SATQVATDPDAPS

-108 SEAEVSTADS
+108 SGAEISTADS

-135 FDTHQGERIRN
+135 FDTHQGEQIRK

-161 WKVTFDRKNWTFSGE
+161 WKVTFNRKNWTFSGE

-188 QLTNI
+188 QLTKI

-198 REDIFNKFPKDV
+198 EEDIFNKFPKDV
-210 NDEANSGG
+210 NSEANSGG

-225 REKNANNDE
+225 REKNTNNGE

-279 ELTAQVTNQ
+279 ELTAQVTNR

-319 RLKVSESAKSNNEGI
+319 RLKVSESAKPNNEGI
-334 TIIGDSSPES
+334 TIIGSVLGPDSSPES

-367 VEQPKPKDPE
+367 VEQPKPKVPE
-377 IQLPTPKSPESVP
+377 VHLPAPKAPETVP

-398 KVPEVK
+398 KVPD
-404 TPKEA
+404 
-409 PLPPKTPEVEVPK
+409 
-422 VMLPTPKVPEVKTP
+422 VKTP

-441 DTDAPKIESP
+441 DTDAPEIESP

-468 PEVEVPKV
+468 PEVEPPKV
-476 IPPTSKVP
+476 TPPTSKVP

-499 EVHLPAPKSPETEPP
+499 EVHLPAPKSPETESP
-514 KVMSPAPK
+514 KATPPAPK
-522 VPDVKTPKEAPLPPK
+522 VPDVKTPKEAPLSPK

-544 KVMLPTPKAPE
+544 KVIPPTPKAPE
-555 VEVPKI
+555 VEVPKV

-580 PKVPEVHLPAPKA
+580 PKVPEVHLPAPKS
-593 PETEPPKV
+593 PE
-601 MSPAPKVPDVKTP
+601 
-614 KEAPLPPKTPGV
+614 V

-636 KVPEAE
+636 KVP
-642 PPKVEPPKVEQ
+642 
-653 PKPKVP
+653 
-659 EVHLPA
+659 
-665 PKSPESMP
+665 
-673 PKATPPAPKVPDVKT
+673 DVKT
-688 PKEAPLPPKTPE
+688 PKTPE

-706 EKSAGI
+706 EKPAGI

-719 EVNKPNIIHPE
+719 EVNKPNIIHSE
-730 VLQAEVKK
+730 VLQSEVKK

>member
-10 LLLSTA
+10 LLLNTA

-41 ESATVSSENQTV
+41 ESATVSSENQT
-53 AAVDGISPTDNQL
+53 AIAVDGISPTDNQL

-77 EEKLVSSDSTREK
+77 EEKLVSSDSTREE
-90 SAAQVATDPDVPS
+90 SATQVATDPDAPS
-103 QSLSV
+103 QSLNV
-108 SEAEVSTADS
+108 SEPEVSTADS

-125 KLIQESNYYR
+125 KLIQESNYHR
-135 FDTHQGERIRN
+135 FDTHQGEQIRN

-193 IDSQS
+193 IDKQS
-198 REDIFNKFPKDV
+198 EEDIFNKFPKDV

-314 SAAGL
+314 SATGL

-390 PKVMPPTP
+390 PKVMP
-398 KVPEVK
+398 
-404 TPKEA
+404 
-409 PLPPKTPEVEVPK
+409 
-422 VMLPTPKVPEVKTP
+422 PTPKVPEVKTP

-555 VEVPKI
+555 VEVPKV

-580 PKVPEVHLPAPKA
+580 PKVPEAHLPAPKS
-593 PETEPPKV
+593 PE
-601 MSPAPKVPDVKTP
+601 
-614 KEAPLPPKTPGV
+614 V

-636 KVPEAE
+636 KVP
-642 PPKVEPPKVEQ
+642 
-653 PKPKVP
+653 
-659 EVHLPA
+659 
-665 PKSPESMP
+665 
-673 PKATPPAPKVPDVKT
+673 DIKT
-688 PKEAPLPPKTPE
+688 PKSPE

-706 EKSAGI
+706 EKPAGI

-730 VLQAEVKK
+730 VLQSEVKK

-752 KETLPNTGETSNTLV
+752 NETLPNTGETSNTLV
-767 WLGGALA
+767 WLGVALA

>member
-53 AAVDGISPTDNQL
+53 AAVDGISSATDQL
-66 PTSEEGDKQAS
+66 PMSEESDKQAP
-77 EEKLVSSDSTREK
+77 EEKLVSSDSTREE
-90 SAAQVATDPDVPS
+90 SVAQVATDPDTPS
-103 QSLSV
+103 QSLNV

-146 AVSIEKISADNDEIK
+146 AVSIEKISADNNEIK

-188 QLTNI
+188 QLTKI

-198 REDIFNKFPKDV
+198 EEDIFDKFPTEVDG
-210 NDEANSGG
+210 DANSGG

-225 REKNANNDE
+225 REKNTNNGE

-265 QVQRDSVAKEKATY
+265 QVQRDSVVKEKATY
-279 ELTAQVTNQ
+279 ELTAQVTNR

-319 RLKVSESAKSNNEGI
+319 RLKVSESAKPNNEGI
-334 TIIGDSSPES
+334 AILGSVPRPDSSPES
-344 DRTPEPRG
+344 DRIPEPRG

-377 IQLPTPKSPESVP
+377 VHLPAPKAPETVPPKVMPPAPKVPEVKTPKEVPLPPKTPEVEVPKVIPPTSKVPESVP
-390 PKVMPPTP
+390 PKVEQPKPKVPEVHLPAPKSPETVPPKVMPPAP

-422 VMLPTPKVPEVKTP
+422 VMLPTPK
-436 KVEYP
+436 
-441 DTDAPKIESP
+441 A
-451 KAPETERPE
+451 
-460 VLPPTPKV
+460 
-468 PEVEVPKV
+468 
-476 IPPTSKVP
+476 P
-484 EAEPP
+484 EAEVP
-489 KVEQPKPKVP
+489 KVEQPKPKDP
-499 EVHLPAPKSPETEPP
+499 EVHLPAPKSPETVPP
-514 KVMSPAPK
+514 KVMP
-522 VPDVKTPKEAPLPPK
+522 
-537 TPGVEVP
+537 
-544 KVMLPTPKAPE
+544 PTPKN
-555 VEVPKI
+555 
-561 TPPTSKVP
+561 
-569 EAEPPKVEQPK
+569 
-580 PKVPEVHLPAPKA
+580 

-601 MSPAPKVPDVKTP
+601 
-614 KEAPLPPKTPGV
+614 EH
-626 EVPKVTPPTS
+626 
-636 KVPEAE
+636 
-642 PPKVEPPKVEQ
+642 
-653 PKPKVP
+653 PKPNVP
-659 EVHLPA
+659 EVRLPA
-665 PKSPESMP
+665 PKSPETEL
-673 PKATPPAPKVPDVKT
+673 PKVTPPVPKVPDIKT
-688 PKEAPLPPKTPE
+688 PKTPE

-706 EKSAGI
+706 EKSTRI

-730 VLQAEVKK
+730 VLQSEVKK
-738 TESGVSMA
+738 TEIGVSMA

>member
-16 VLGGFLICHVPSVS
+16 VLGGFLICHAPSVS

-53 AAVDGISPTDNQL
+53 AAVDGISSATDQL
-66 PTSEEGDKQAS
+66 PMSEESDKQAP
-77 EEKLVSSDSTREK
+77 EEKLVSSDSTREE
-90 SAAQVATDPDVPS
+90 SATQVATDPDTPS
-103 QSLSV
+103 QSLNV

-135 FDTHQGERIRN
+135 FDTHQGEQIRN
-146 AVSIEKISADNDEIK
+146 AVSIEKISADNNEIK
-161 WKVTFDRKNWTFSGE
+161 WKVTFDRKNWVFKGE
-176 GSGYYFILPKGL
+176 GSGYYFILSKGL
-188 QLTNI
+188 QLTKI
-193 IDSQS
+193 IDKQS
-198 REDIFNKFPKDV
+198 EEDIFDKFPTDV
-210 NDEANSGG
+210 DGDANSGG

-225 REKNANNDE
+225 KEKNANNDE

-265 QVQRDSVAKEKATY
+265 QVQRDSVVKEKATY
-279 ELTAQVTNQ
+279 ELTAQVTNR

-319 RLKVSESAKSNNEGI
+319 RLKVSESAKPNNEGI
-334 TIIGDSSPES
+334 AILGSVPRPDSSPES
-344 DRTPEPRG
+344 DRIPEPRG

-377 IQLPTPKSPESVP
+377 VHLPAPKAPETVPPKVMPPAPKVPEVKTPKEAPLPPKTPEVEVPKVIPPTSKVPESVPPKVEQPKPKVPEVHLPAPKSPESVP
-390 PKVMPPTP
+390 PKVMPPAP

-422 VMLPTPKVPEVKTP
+422 VMLPTPK
-436 KVEYP
+436 
-441 DTDAPKIESP
+441 A
-451 KAPETERPE
+451 
-460 VLPPTPKV
+460 
-468 PEVEVPKV
+468 
-476 IPPTSKVP
+476 P
-484 EAEPP
+484 EAEVP
-489 KVEQPKPKVP
+489 KVEQPKPKDP
-499 EVHLPAPKSPETEPP
+499 EVHLPAPKSPETVPP
-514 KVMSPAPK
+514 KVMP
-522 VPDVKTPKEAPLPPK
+522 
-537 TPGVEVP
+537 
-544 KVMLPTPKAPE
+544 PTPKN
-555 VEVPKI
+555 
-561 TPPTSKVP
+561 
-569 EAEPPKVEQPK
+569 
-580 PKVPEVHLPAPKA
+580 

-601 MSPAPKVPDVKTP
+601 
-614 KEAPLPPKTPGV
+614 EH
-626 EVPKVTPPTS
+626 
-636 KVPEAE
+636 
-642 PPKVEPPKVEQ
+642 
-653 PKPKVP
+653 PKPNVP
-659 EVHLPA
+659 EVRLPA
-665 PKSPESMP
+665 PKSPETEL
-673 PKATPPAPKVPDVKT
+673 PKVTPPVPKVPDIKT
-688 PKEAPLPPKTPE
+688 PKTPE

-706 EKSAGI
+706 EKSTRI

-730 VLQAEVKK
+730 VLQSEVKK
-738 TESGVSMA
+738 TEIGVSMA

>member
-66 PTSEEGDKQAS
+66 PTSEEGDKQAP
-77 EEKLVSSDSTREK
+77 EEKLVSSDSTREE

-146 AVSIEKISADNDEIK
+146 AVSIEKISADNNEIK

-188 QLTNI
+188 QLTKI

-198 REDIFNKFPKDV
+198 EEDIFNKFPKDV
-210 NDEANSGG
+210 NSEANSGG

-279 ELTAQVTNQ
+279 ELTAQVTNR

-319 RLKVSESAKSNNEGI
+319 RLKVSESAKPNNEGI
-334 TIIGDSSPES
+334 TIVGSVLGPDSSPES

-361 KADVPK
+361 KAEVPK
-367 VEQPKPKDPE
+367 VEQPKPKA
-377 IQLPTPKSPESVP
+377 
-390 PKVMPPTP
+390 
-398 KVPEVK
+398 PEV
-404 TPKEA
+404 
-409 PLPPKTPEVEVPK
+409 
-422 VMLPTPKVPEVKTP
+422 
-436 KVEYP
+436 
-441 DTDAPKIESP
+441 
-451 KAPETERPE
+451 
-460 VLPPTPKV
+460 
-468 PEVEVPKV
+468 
-476 IPPTSKVP
+476 
-484 EAEPP
+484 
-489 KVEQPKPKVP
+489 QP
-499 EVHLPAPKSPETEPP
+499 PAPKSPETVPP
-514 KVMSPAPK
+514 KVM
-522 VPDVKTPKEAPLPPK
+522 
-537 TPGVEVP
+537 
-544 KVMLPTPKAPE
+544 
-555 VEVPKI
+555 
-561 TPPTSKVP
+561 
-569 EAEPPKVEQPK
+569 
-580 PKVPEVHLPAPKA
+580 
-593 PETEPPKV
+593 
-601 MSPAPKVPDVKTP
+601 
-614 KEAPLPPKTPGV
+614 
-626 EVPKVTPPTS
+626 
-636 KVPEAE
+636 
-642 PPKVEPPKVEQ
+642 
-653 PKPKVP
+653 
-659 EVHLPA
+659 
-665 PKSPESMP
+665 
-673 PKATPPAPKVPDVKT
+673 PPAPKVPDVKT
-688 PKEAPLPPKTPE
+688 PKEAPLPPKLR
-700 VAHPEV
+700 
-706 EKSAGI
+706 K
-712 QPEKGQP
+712 
-719 EVNKPNIIHPE
+719 
-730 VLQAEVKK
+730 LRF
-738 TESGVSMA
+738 
-746 PKVGIQ
+746 Q
-752 KETLPNTGETSNTLV
+752 K
-767 WLGGALA
+767 
-774 TLASS
+774 
-779 LYLFKQHRQR
+779 
-789 EEE
+789 

>member
-16 VLGGFLICHVPSVS
+16 VLGGFLICHAPSVS

-41 ESATVSSENQTV
+41 ESATVSSENQT
-53 AAVDGISPTDNQL
+53 ATAVDGISPTDNQL
-66 PTSEEGDKQAS
+66 PTSEEGDKQAP
-77 EEKLVSSDSTREK
+77 EEKLVSSDSTREE
-90 SAAQVATDPDVPS
+90 SATQVATDPDAPS

-108 SEAEVSTADS
+108 SGAEISTADS

-125 KLIQESNYYR
+125 KLIQESNYHR
-135 FDTHQGERIRN
+135 FDTHQGEQIRN

-188 QLTNI
+188 QLTKI

-198 REDIFNKFPKDV
+198 EEDIFNKFPKDV
-210 NDEANSGG
+210 NSEANSGG

-279 ELTAQVTNQ
+279 ELTARVTNR

-319 RLKVSESAKSNNEGI
+319 RLKVSESAKPNNEGI
-334 TIIGDSSPES
+334 TIIGSVPRPDSSPES
-344 DRTPEPRG
+344 DRIPEPRG

-377 IQLPTPKSPESVP
+377 VQLPAPKAPETVP
-390 PKVMPPTP
+390 PKVMPPAP

-436 KVEYP
+436 KVEQPKPKVPEVHLPAPKGPETVPPKVMPPAPKVPEVKTPKEAPLPPKTPEVKVPKVMLPTPQSPEVVPPKVTPPAPKVPEVKTPKVEQP
-441 DTDAPKIESP
+441 DTDAPEIESP
-451 KAPETERPE
+451 KSPETERPE

-468 PEVEVPKV
+468 PEVEPPKV
-476 IPPTSKVP
+476 ILPTPKAP
-484 EAEPP
+484 EAE
-489 KVEQPKPKVP
+489 
-499 EVHLPAPKSPETEPP
+499 S
-514 KVMSPAPK
+514 
-522 VPDVKTPKEAPLPPK
+522 
-537 TPGVEVP
+537 P
-544 KVMLPTPKAPE
+544 KVMLPTPK
-555 VEVPKI
+555 
-561 TPPTSKVP
+561 S
-569 EAEPPKVEQPK
+569 
-580 PKVPEVHLPAPKA
+580 
-593 PETEPPKV
+593 
-601 MSPAPKVPDVKTP
+601 
-614 KEAPLPPKTPGV
+614 
-626 EVPKVTPPTS
+626 
-636 KVPEAE
+636 
-642 PPKVEPPKVEQ
+642 
-653 PKPKVP
+653 
-659 EVHLPA
+659 
-665 PKSPESMP
+665 
-673 PKATPPAPKVPDVKT
+673 
-688 PKEAPLPPKTPE
+688 PE
-700 VAHPEV
+700 VAHPDV
-706 EKSAGI
+706 EKSTGI

-730 VLQAEVKK
+730 VFQSEVKK
-738 TESGVSMA
+738 TESGFSPA

>member
-41 ESATVSSENQTV
+41 ESATVSSENQT
-53 AAVDGISPTDNQL
+53 AATVDGISPTDNQL

-77 EEKLVSSDSTREK
+77 EEKLVSSDSTREE
-90 SAAQVATDPDVPS
+90 SVAQVATDPDTPS
-103 QSLSV
+103 QSLNV

-135 FDTHQGERIRN
+135 FDTHQGEQIRN
-146 AVSIEKISADNDEIK
+146 AVSIEKISADNNEIK
-161 WKVTFDRKNWTFSGE
+161 WKVTFDRKNWVFKGE

-210 NDEANSGG
+210 NSEANSGG

-225 REKNANNDE
+225 REKNANNGE

-279 ELTAQVTNQ
+279 ELTAQVTNR

-319 RLKVSESAKSNNEGI
+319 RLKVSESAKPNNEGI
-334 TIIGDSSPES
+334 TIIGSVPRPDSSPES

-377 IQLPTPKSPESVP
+377 VQLPAPKAPETVP
-390 PKVMPPTP
+390 PKVMPPAP

-422 VMLPTPKVPEVKTP
+422 VMLPTPQSPEVVPPKVTPPAPKVPDVKTP
-436 KVEYP
+436 KVEHP
-441 DTDAPKIESP
+441 DTDAPEIESP
-451 KAPETERPE
+451 KSPETERPE

-468 PEVEVPKV
+468 PEVEPPKV
-476 IPPTSKVP
+476 ILPTPKAP
-484 EAEPP
+484 EAE
-489 KVEQPKPKVP
+489 
-499 EVHLPAPKSPETEPP
+499 T
-514 KVMSPAPK
+514 
-522 VPDVKTPKEAPLPPK
+522 
-537 TPGVEVP
+537 P
-544 KVMLPTPKAPE
+544 KVMLPTPK
-555 VEVPKI
+555 
-561 TPPTSKVP
+561 S
-569 EAEPPKVEQPK
+569 
-580 PKVPEVHLPAPKA
+580 
-593 PETEPPKV
+593 
-601 MSPAPKVPDVKTP
+601 
-614 KEAPLPPKTPGV
+614 
-626 EVPKVTPPTS
+626 
-636 KVPEAE
+636 
-642 PPKVEPPKVEQ
+642 
-653 PKPKVP
+653 
-659 EVHLPA
+659 
-665 PKSPESMP
+665 
-673 PKATPPAPKVPDVKT
+673 
-688 PKEAPLPPKTPE
+688 PE
-700 VAHPEV
+700 VAHPDV
-706 EKSAGI
+706 EKSTGI

-730 VLQAEVKK
+730 VFQSEVKK
-738 TESGVSMA
+738 TESGFSPA

>member
-41 ESATVSSENQTV
+41 ESATVSSENQT
-53 AAVDGISPTDNQL
+53 ATAVDGISPTDNQL
-66 PTSEEGDKQAS
+66 PTSEEGDKQAP
-77 EEKLVSSDSTREK
+77 EEKLVSSNSTREE
-90 SAAQVATDPDVPS
+90 SATQVATDPDAPS
-103 QSLSV
+103 QSLNV
-108 SEAEVSTADS
+108 SEAEISTADS

-125 KLIQESNYYR
+125 KLIQESNYHR
-135 FDTHQGERIRN
+135 FDTHQGEQIRN

-193 IDSQS
+193 IDKQS
-198 REDIFNKFPKDV
+198 EEDIFDKFPTEVDG
-210 NDEANSGG
+210 DANSGG

-225 REKNANNDE
+225 REKNINNGE

-265 QVQRDSVAKEKATY
+265 QVQRDSVAKEKVTY
-279 ELTAQVTNQ
+279 ELTAQVINQ
-288 EMQTFPVLAVVKNF
+288 AMKTFPVLAVVKNF

-319 RLKVSESAKSNNEGI
+319 RLKVSESAKPNNEGI

-367 VEQPKPKDPE
+367 VEQPKPKAPE
-377 IQLPTPKSPESVP
+377 VQPPAPKAPESVP
-390 PKVMPPTP
+390 PKVMPPAP
-398 KVPEVK
+398 KVPDVK

-422 VMLPTPKVPEVKTP
+422 VMPSTPKVPEVAPP
-436 KVEYP
+436 KVM
-441 DTDAPKIESP
+441 
-451 KAPETERPE
+451 
-460 VLPPTPKV
+460 LPTPKV

-484 EAEPP
+484 EAETP

-499 EVHLPAPKSPETEPP
+499 EVHHPAPKSPETMPP
-514 KVMSPAPK
+514 KVMPPTPK

-544 KVMLPTPKAPE
+544 KAILPTPKSPE
-555 VEVPKI
+555 VEV
-561 TPPTSKVP
+561 
-569 EAEPPKVEQPK
+569 PKVEQPK
-580 PKVPEVHLPAPKA
+580 PKVPEVHHPAPKS
-593 PETEPPKV
+593 PETMPPKV
-601 MSPAPKVPDVKTP
+601 TPPAPKVPEVKTP
-614 KEAPLPPKTPGV
+614 KEAPLLPKTPGV
-626 EVPKVTPPTS
+626 E
-636 KVPEAE
+636 
-642 PPKVEPPKVEQ
+642 PPKVM
-653 PKPKVP
+653 
-659 EVHLPA
+659 LPT
-665 PKSPESMP
+665 PKS
-673 PKATPPAPKVPDVKT
+673 
-688 PKEAPLPPKTPE
+688 PE
-700 VAHPEV
+700 VAHPDV
-706 EKSAGI
+706 EKSTEI

-730 VLQAEVKK
+730 VFQSEVKK
-738 TESGVSMA
+738 TESGFSPT

>member
-16 VLGGFLICHVPSVS
+16 VLGGFLICHAPSVS

-41 ESATVSSENQTV
+41 ESATVSSENQT
-53 AAVDGISPTDNQL
+53 ATAVDGISPTDNQL
-66 PTSEEGDKQAS
+66 PTSEEGDKQAP
-77 EEKLVSSDSTREK
+77 EEKLVSSDSTREE
-90 SAAQVATDPDVPS
+90 SATQVATDPDAPS

-108 SEAEVSTADS
+108 SGAEISTADS

-125 KLIQESNYYR
+125 KLIQESNYHR
-135 FDTHQGERIRN
+135 FDTHQGEQIRN

-188 QLTNI
+188 QLTKI

-198 REDIFNKFPKDV
+198 EEDIFNKFPKDV
-210 NDEANSGG
+210 NSEANSGG

-279 ELTAQVTNQ
+279 ELTARVTNR

-319 RLKVSESAKSNNEGI
+319 RLKVSESAKPNNEGI
-334 TIIGDSSPES
+334 TIIGSVPRPDSSPES
-344 DRTPEPRG
+344 DRIPEPRG

-377 IQLPTPKSPESVP
+377 VQLPAPKAPETVP
-390 PKVMPPTP
+390 PKVMPPAP

-436 KVEYP
+436 KVEQPKPKVPEVHLPAPKGPETVPPKVMPPAPKVPEVKTPKEAPLPPKTPEVEVPKVMLPTPQSPEVVPPKVTPPAPKVPEVKTPKVEQP
-441 DTDAPKIESP
+441 DTDAPEIESP
-451 KAPETERPE
+451 KSPETERPE

-468 PEVEVPKV
+468 PEVEPPKV
-476 IPPTSKVP
+476 ILPTPKAP
-484 EAEPP
+484 EAE
-489 KVEQPKPKVP
+489 
-499 EVHLPAPKSPETEPP
+499 S
-514 KVMSPAPK
+514 
-522 VPDVKTPKEAPLPPK
+522 
-537 TPGVEVP
+537 P
-544 KVMLPTPKAPE
+544 KVMLPTPK
-555 VEVPKI
+555 
-561 TPPTSKVP
+561 S
-569 EAEPPKVEQPK
+569 
-580 PKVPEVHLPAPKA
+580 
-593 PETEPPKV
+593 
-601 MSPAPKVPDVKTP
+601 
-614 KEAPLPPKTPGV
+614 
-626 EVPKVTPPTS
+626 
-636 KVPEAE
+636 
-642 PPKVEPPKVEQ
+642 
-653 PKPKVP
+653 
-659 EVHLPA
+659 
-665 PKSPESMP
+665 
-673 PKATPPAPKVPDVKT
+673 
-688 PKEAPLPPKTPE
+688 PE
-700 VAHPEV
+700 VAHPDV
-706 EKSAGI
+706 EKSTGI

-730 VLQAEVKK
+730 VFQSEVKK
-738 TESGVSMA
+738 TESGFSPA

>member
-41 ESATVSSENQTV
+41 ESATVSSENQT
-53 AAVDGISPTDNQL
+53 ATAVDGISPTDNQL
-66 PTSEEGDKQAS
+66 PMSEEGDEQAP
-77 EEKLVSSDSTREK
+77 EEKIVSSDSTREE
-90 SAAQVATDPDVPS
+90 SAAQVATDPDTPS
-103 QSLSV
+103 QSLNV

-135 FDTHQGERIRN
+135 FDTHQGEQIRN
-146 AVSIEKISADNDEIK
+146 AVSIEKISADNNEIK
-161 WKVTFDRKNWTFSGE
+161 WKVTFDRKNWVFKGE

-188 QLTNI
+188 QLTKI
-193 IDSQS
+193 IDKQS
-198 REDIFNKFPKDV
+198 EKDIFDKFPTDV
-210 NDEANSGG
+210 DGDANSGG

-225 REKNANNDE
+225 KEKNANNDE

-265 QVQRDSVAKEKATY
+265 QVQRDSVVKEKATY
-279 ELTAQVTNQ
+279 ELTAQVTNR

-319 RLKVSESAKSNNEGI
+319 RLKVSESAKPNNEGI
-334 TIIGDSSPES
+334 AILGSVPRPDSSPES

-377 IQLPTPKSPESVP
+377 VQLPAPKAPESVPPKVILPAPKVPEVKTPKEAPLPPKTPEVEVPKVIPPTSKVPESVPPKVEQPKPKVPEVHLPAPKAPESVP
-390 PKVMPPTP
+390 PKVMPPAP

-422 VMLPTPKVPEVKTP
+422 VMLPTPK
-436 KVEYP
+436 
-441 DTDAPKIESP
+441 A
-451 KAPETERPE
+451 
-460 VLPPTPKV
+460 
-468 PEVEVPKV
+468 
-476 IPPTSKVP
+476 P
-484 EAEPP
+484 EAEVP
-489 KVEQPKPKVP
+489 KVEQPKPKDP
-499 EVHLPAPKSPETEPP
+499 EVHLPAPKSPETVPP
-514 KVMSPAPK
+514 KVMP
-522 VPDVKTPKEAPLPPK
+522 
-537 TPGVEVP
+537 
-544 KVMLPTPKAPE
+544 PTPKN
-555 VEVPKI
+555 
-561 TPPTSKVP
+561 
-569 EAEPPKVEQPK
+569 
-580 PKVPEVHLPAPKA
+580 

-601 MSPAPKVPDVKTP
+601 
-614 KEAPLPPKTPGV
+614 EH
-626 EVPKVTPPTS
+626 
-636 KVPEAE
+636 
-642 PPKVEPPKVEQ
+642 
-653 PKPKVP
+653 PKPNVP
-659 EVHLPA
+659 EVRLPA
-665 PKSPESMP
+665 PKSPETEL
-673 PKATPPAPKVPDVKT
+673 PKVTPPVPKVPDIKT
-688 PKEAPLPPKTPE
+688 PKTPE

-706 EKSAGI
+706 EKSTRI

-719 EVNKPNIIHPE
+719 EVNKPNIIHLE
-730 VLQAEVKK
+730 VLQSEVKK
-738 TESGVSMA
+738 TEIGVSMA

>member
-41 ESATVSSENQTV
+41 ESATVSSENQT
-53 AAVDGISPTDNQL
+53 ATAVDGISPTDNQL
-66 PTSEEGDKQAS
+66 PTSEEGDEQAP
-77 EEKLVSSDSTREK
+77 EEKLVSSDSTREE
-90 SAAQVATDPDVPS
+90 SATQVATDPDAPS

-108 SEAEVSTADS
+108 SGAEISTADS

-135 FDTHQGERIRN
+135 FDTHQGEQIRK

-188 QLTNI
+188 QLTKI

-198 REDIFNKFPKDV
+198 EEDIFNKFPKDV
-210 NDEANSGG
+210 NSEANSGG

-225 REKNANNDE
+225 REKNTNNGE

-279 ELTAQVTNQ
+279 ELTAQVTNR

-319 RLKVSESAKSNNEGI
+319 RLKVSESAKPNNEGI
-334 TIIGDSSPES
+334 TIIGSVLGPDSSPES

-367 VEQPKPKDPE
+367 VEQPKPKVPE
-377 IQLPTPKSPESVP
+377 VHLPAPKAPETVP

-398 KVPEVK
+398 KVPD
-404 TPKEA
+404 
-409 PLPPKTPEVEVPK
+409 
-422 VMLPTPKVPEVKTP
+422 VKTP

-441 DTDAPKIESP
+441 DTDAPEIESP

-468 PEVEVPKV
+468 PEVEPPKV
-476 IPPTSKVP
+476 TPPTSKVP

-499 EVHLPAPKSPETEPP
+499 EVHLPAPKSPETESP
-514 KVMSPAPK
+514 KATPPAPK
-522 VPDVKTPKEAPLPPK
+522 VPDVKTPKEAPLSPK

-544 KVMLPTPKAPE
+544 KVIPPTPKAPE
-555 VEVPKI
+555 VEVPKV

-580 PKVPEVHLPAPKA
+580 PKVPEVHLPAPKS
-593 PETEPPKV
+593 PE
-601 MSPAPKVPDVKTP
+601 
-614 KEAPLPPKTPGV
+614 V

-636 KVPEAE
+636 KVP
-642 PPKVEPPKVEQ
+642 
-653 PKPKVP
+653 
-659 EVHLPA
+659 
-665 PKSPESMP
+665 
-673 PKATPPAPKVPDVKT
+673 DVKT
-688 PKEAPLPPKTPE
+688 PKTPE

-706 EKSAGI
+706 EKPAGI

-719 EVNKPNIIHPE
+719 EVNKPNIIHSE
-730 VLQAEVKK
+730 VLQSEVKK

>member
-41 ESATVSSENQTV
+41 ESATVSSENQTA

-66 PTSEEGDKQAS
+66 PMSEEGDKQAP
-77 EEKLVSSDSTREK
+77 EEKLVSSDSTREE
-90 SAAQVATDPDVPS
+90 SATQVATDPDTPS
-103 QSLSV
+103 QSLNV

-146 AVSIEKISADNDEIK
+146 AVSIEKISVDNDKIK

-188 QLTNI
+188 QLTKI
-193 IDSQS
+193 IDKQS
-198 REDIFNKFPKDV
+198 EKDIFNKFPKDV
-210 NDEANSGG
+210 NSEANSGG

-279 ELTAQVTNQ
+279 ELTARVTNR

-319 RLKVSESAKSNNEGI
+319 RLKVSESAKPNNEGI
-334 TIIGDSSPES
+334 TIIGSVPRPDSSPES
-344 DRTPEPRG
+344 DRIPEPRG

-377 IQLPTPKSPESVP
+377 VQLPAPKGPETVP
-390 PKVMPPTP
+390 PKVMPPAP

-422 VMLPTPKVPEVKTP
+422 VMLPTPKVPEVAPP
-436 KVEYP
+436 KV
-441 DTDAPKIESP
+441 
-451 KAPETERPE
+451 
-460 VLPPTPKV
+460 LLPTPKV

-484 EAEPP
+484 EAETP

-499 EVHLPAPKSPETEPP
+499 E
-514 KVMSPAPK
+514 
-522 VPDVKTPKEAPLPPK
+522 
-537 TPGVEVP
+537 
-544 KVMLPTPKAPE
+544 
-555 VEVPKI
+555 
-561 TPPTSKVP
+561 
-569 EAEPPKVEQPK
+569 
-580 PKVPEVHLPAPKA
+580 
-593 PETEPPKV
+593 
-601 MSPAPKVPDVKTP
+601 
-614 KEAPLPPKTPGV
+614 
-626 EVPKVTPPTS
+626 
-636 KVPEAE
+636 
-642 PPKVEPPKVEQ
+642 
-653 PKPKVP
+653 
-659 EVHLPA
+659 
-665 PKSPESMP
+665 
-673 PKATPPAPKVPDVKT
+673 VKT

-700 VAHPEV
+700 VEVPKVMLPTPQSPEVVPPKVTPPAPKVPDVKTPKVEHPDTDAPEIESPKSPETERPEVLPPTPKVPEVAPPKVILPTPKAPEAETPKVMLPTPKSPEVAHPDV
-706 EKSAGI
+706 EKSTGI

-730 VLQAEVKK
+730 VFQSEIKK
-738 TESGVSMA
+738 TESGFSPA

>member
-66 PTSEEGDKQAS
+66 PTSEEGDKQAP

-146 AVSIEKISADNDEIK
+146 AVSIEKISADNNEIK

-188 QLTNI
+188 QLTKI

-198 REDIFNKFPKDV
+198 EEDIFNKFPKDV
-210 NDEANSGG
+210 NSEANSGG

-225 REKNANNDE
+225 REKNTNNGE

-265 QVQRDSVAKEKATY
+265 QVQRDSVAKERATY
-279 ELTAQVTNQ
+279 ELTAQVTNR

-319 RLKVSESAKSNNEGI
+319 RLKVSESAKPNNEGI
-334 TIIGDSSPES
+334 TIIGSVLGPDSSPES
-344 DRTPEPRG
+344 DRTPEPQG

-367 VEQPKPKDPE
+367 VEQPKPKVPE
-377 IQLPTPKSPESVP
+377 VHLPAPKAPETVP
-390 PKVMPPTP
+390 PKVMPPAP
-398 KVPEVK
+398 KVPD
-404 TPKEA
+404 
-409 PLPPKTPEVEVPK
+409 
-422 VMLPTPKVPEVKTP
+422 VKTP

-441 DTDAPKIESP
+441 DTDAPEIESP

-460 VLPPTPKV
+460 VL
-468 PEVEVPKV
+468 
-476 IPPTSKVP
+476 PPTSKVP

-499 EVHLPAPKSPETEPP
+499 EVHLPAPKSPE
-514 KVMSPAPK
+514 
-522 VPDVKTPKEAPLPPK
+522 
-537 TPGVEVP
+537 VEVP
-544 KVMLPTPKAPE
+544 KV
-555 VEVPKI
+555 
-561 TPPTSKVP
+561 TPPTLKVP

-580 PKVPEVHLPAPKA
+580 PKVPEVHLPAPKS
-593 PETEPPKV
+593 PE
-601 MSPAPKVPDVKTP
+601 
-614 KEAPLPPKTPGV
+614 V

-636 KVPEAE
+636 KVPDV
-642 PPKVEPPKVEQ
+642 KM
-653 PKPKVP
+653 
-659 EVHLPA
+659 
-665 PKSPESMP
+665 PKSPE
-673 PKATPPAPKVPDVKT
+673 VV
-688 PKEAPLPPKTPE
+688 
-700 VAHPEV
+700 HPEV
-706 EKSAGI
+706 EKPAGI
-712 QPEKGQP
+712 QPEKGQL

-730 VLQAEVKK
+730 VLQSEVKK

-774 TLASS
+774 ALASS

>member
-41 ESATVSSENQTV
+41 ESATVSSENQT
-53 AAVDGISPTDNQL
+53 ATAVDGISPTDNQL
-66 PTSEEGDKQAS
+66 PTSEEGDEQAP
-77 EEKLVSSDSTREK
+77 EEKLVSSDSTREE
-90 SAAQVATDPDVPS
+90 SATQVATDPDAPS

-108 SEAEVSTADS
+108 SGAEISTADS

-135 FDTHQGERIRN
+135 FDTHQGEQIRK
-146 AVSIEKISADNDEIK
+146 AVSIEKISADNDKIK

-188 QLTNI
+188 QLTKI

-198 REDIFNKFPKDV
+198 EEDIFNKFPKDV
-210 NDEANSGG
+210 NSEANSGG

-279 ELTAQVTNQ
+279 ELTAQVTNR

-319 RLKVSESAKSNNEGI
+319 RLKVSESAKPNNEGI
-334 TIIGDSSPES
+334 TIIGSVLGPDSSPES

-352 DRTPDIDVP
+352 DRTPDIVVP

-377 IQLPTPKSPESVP
+377 VQLPAPKAPESVP
-390 PKVMPPTP
+390 PKVMPPAP
-398 KVPEVK
+398 KVPDVK

-422 VMLPTPKVPEVKTP
+422 VMPPTPKVPDVKTP

-441 DTDAPKIESP
+441 DTDAPEIESP

-460 VLPPTPKV
+460 VLPPTSKVPEVEPPKV
-468 PEVEVPKV
+468 MLPTPKSPEAEPPKVEQPKPKVPEVQLPAPKSPEVEVPKV
-476 IPPTSKVP
+476 TPPTLKVP

-499 EVHLPAPKSPETEPP
+499 EVHLPAPKSPE
-514 KVMSPAPK
+514 
-522 VPDVKTPKEAPLPPK
+522 
-537 TPGVEVP
+537 
-544 KVMLPTPKAPE
+544 
-555 VEVPKI
+555 
-561 TPPTSKVP
+561 
-569 EAEPPKVEQPK
+569 
-580 PKVPEVHLPAPKA
+580 
-593 PETEPPKV
+593 
-601 MSPAPKVPDVKTP
+601 
-614 KEAPLPPKTPGV
+614 V

-636 KVPEAE
+636 KVPDV
-642 PPKVEPPKVEQ
+642 KM
-653 PKPKVP
+653 
-659 EVHLPA
+659 
-665 PKSPESMP
+665 PKSPEVEP
-673 PKATPPAPKVPDVKT
+673 
-688 PKEAPLPPKTPE
+688 
-700 VAHPEV
+700 PEV
-706 EKSAGI
+706 EKPAGI
-712 QPEKGQP
+712 QPEKGQL

-730 VLQAEVKK
+730 VLQSEVKK
-738 TESGVSMA
+738 TEIGVSMA

>member
-30 AETGNLQEIPT
+30 AETGNLQEMPT
-41 ESATVSSENQTV
+41 EAATVSSENQT
-53 AAVDGISPTDNQL
+53 ATAVDGISPTDNQL
-66 PTSEEGDKQAS
+66 PMSEEGDKQAP
-77 EEKLVSSDSTREK
+77 EEELVSSDSTREE
-90 SAAQVATDPDVPS
+90 SATQVATDPDAPS
-103 QSLSV
+103 QSLNV
-108 SEAEVSTADS
+108 SEAEISTADS

-125 KLIQESNYYR
+125 KLIQESNYHR
-135 FDTHQGERIRN
+135 FDTHQGEQIRN
-146 AVSIEKISADNDEIK
+146 AVSIEKISADNDKIK
-161 WKVTFDRKNWTFSGE
+161 WRVTFDRKNWTFSGE

-193 IDSQS
+193 IDKQS
-198 REDIFNKFPKDV
+198 EEDIFDKFPTEVDG
-210 NDEANSGG
+210 DANSGG

-225 REKNANNDE
+225 REKNTNNGE

-265 QVQRDSVAKEKATY
+265 QVQRDSVAKERATY
-279 ELTAQVTNQ
+279 ELTAQVTNR

-319 RLKVSESAKSNNEGI
+319 RLKVSESAKPNNEGI

-344 DRTPEPRG
+344 DRTPKPRG

-377 IQLPTPKSPESVP
+377 VQLPAPKAPECVP
-390 PKVMPPTP
+390 PKVMPPAP
-398 KVPEVK
+398 KVPDVK

-422 VMLPTPKVPEVKTP
+422 VMPPTPKVPEVKTP

-555 VEVPKI
+555 
-561 TPPTSKVP
+561 
-569 EAEPPKVEQPK
+569 AEPPKVEQPK
-580 PKVPEVHLPAPKA
+580 PKVPEAHLPAPKS
-593 PETEPPKV
+593 PE
-601 MSPAPKVPDVKTP
+601 
-614 KEAPLPPKTPGV
+614 V

-636 KVPEAE
+636 KVP
-642 PPKVEPPKVEQ
+642 
-653 PKPKVP
+653 
-659 EVHLPA
+659 
-665 PKSPESMP
+665 
-673 PKATPPAPKVPDVKT
+673 DVKT
-688 PKEAPLPPKTPE
+688 PKSPE

-706 EKSAGI
+706 EKPAGI

-730 VLQAEVKK
+730 VLQSEVKK

-752 KETLPNTGETSNTLV
+752 NETLPNTGETSNTLV

>member
-41 ESATVSSENQTV
+41 ESATVSSENQT
-53 AAVDGISPTDNQL
+53 ATAVDGISPTDNQL
-66 PTSEEGDKQAS
+66 PTSEEGDKQAP
-77 EEKLVSSDSTREK
+77 EEKLVSSDSTREE
-90 SAAQVATDPDVPS
+90 SATQVATDPDAPS
-103 QSLSV
+103 QSLNV
-108 SEAEVSTADS
+108 SEPEVSTANS

-125 KLIQESNYYR
+125 RLIQESNYHR
-135 FDTHQGERIRN
+135 FDTHQGEQIRN
-146 AVSIEKISADNDEIK
+146 AVSIEKISADNDKIK
-161 WKVTFDRKNWTFSGE
+161 WRVTFDRKNWTFSGE

-193 IDSQS
+193 IDKQS
-198 REDIFNKFPKDV
+198 EKDIFNKFPTDV

-404 TPKEA
+404 TPK
-409 PLPPKTPEVEVPK
+409 
-422 VMLPTPKVPEVKTP
+422 
-436 KVEYP
+436 VEYP

-537 TPGVEVP
+537 PPGVEVP

-555 VEVPKI
+555 VEVPKV

-580 PKVPEVHLPAPKA
+580 PKVPEAHLPAPKS
-593 PETEPPKV
+593 PE
-601 MSPAPKVPDVKTP
+601 
-614 KEAPLPPKTPGV
+614 V

-636 KVPEAE
+636 KVP
-642 PPKVEPPKVEQ
+642 
-653 PKPKVP
+653 
-659 EVHLPA
+659 
-665 PKSPESMP
+665 
-673 PKATPPAPKVPDVKT
+673 DIKT
-688 PKEAPLPPKTPE
+688 PKSPE

-706 EKSAGI
+706 EKPAGI

-730 VLQAEVKK
+730 VLQSEVKK

-752 KETLPNTGETSNTLV
+752 NETLPNTGETSNTLV

>member
-41 ESATVSSENQTV
+41 ESATVSSENQT
-53 AAVDGISPTDNQL
+53 ATAVDGISPTDNQL
-66 PTSEEGDKQAS
+66 LTSEEGDEQAP
-77 EEKLVSSDSTREK
+77 EEKLVSSDSTREE
-90 SAAQVATDPDVPS
+90 SATQVATDPGASS
-103 QSLSV
+103 QSLNV
-108 SEAEVSTADS
+108 SEPEISTADS

-135 FDTHQGERIRN
+135 FDTHQGEQIRN
-146 AVSIEKISADNDEIK
+146 AVSIEKISADNDKIK
-161 WKVTFDRKNWTFSGE
+161 WRVTFDRKNWTFSGE

-193 IDSQS
+193 IDKQS
-198 REDIFNKFPKDV
+198 EEDIFDKFPTEVDG
-210 NDEANSGG
+210 DANSGG

-225 REKNANNDE
+225 REKNTNNGE

-279 ELTAQVTNQ
+279 ELTAQVTNR

-319 RLKVSESAKSNNEGI
+319 RLKVSESAKPNNEGI
-334 TIIGDSSPES
+334 TIIGSVLGPDSSPES

-352 DRTPDIDVP
+352 DRTPDIVVP

-377 IQLPTPKSPESVP
+377 VQLPAPKAPESVP
-390 PKVMPPTP
+390 PKVMPPAP
-398 KVPEVK
+398 KVPDVK

-422 VMLPTPKVPEVKTP
+422 VMPPTPKVPEVKTP

-460 VLPPTPKV
+460 VLPPTPKVPEVEVPKVIPPTSKVPEAEPPKVEQPKPKVPEVHLPAPKSPETEPPKVMPPAPKVPDVKTPKEAPLPPKTPGVEVPKVMLPTPKV

-555 VEVPKI
+555 VEVPKV
-561 TPPTSKVP
+561 TPPTS
-569 EAEPPKVEQPK
+569 
-580 PKVPEVHLPAPKA
+580 
-593 PETEPPKV
+593 
-601 MSPAPKVPDVKTP
+601 KVPDVKTP
-614 KEAPLPPKTPGV
+614 K
-626 EVPKVTPPTS
+626 S
-636 KVPEAE
+636 
-642 PPKVEPPKVEQ
+642 
-653 PKPKVP
+653 
-659 EVHLPA
+659 
-665 PKSPESMP
+665 
-673 PKATPPAPKVPDVKT
+673 
-688 PKEAPLPPKTPE
+688 PE

-706 EKSAGI
+706 EKPAGI

-730 VLQAEVKK
+730 VLQSEVKK

-752 KETLPNTGETSNTLV
+752 NETLPNTGETSNTLV

>member
-10 LLLSTA
+10 LLLNTA

-41 ESATVSSENQTV
+41 ESATVSSENQT
-53 AAVDGISPTDNQL
+53 AIAVDGISPTDNQL

-77 EEKLVSSDSTREK
+77 EEKLVSSDSTREE
-90 SAAQVATDPDVPS
+90 SATQVATDPDAPS
-103 QSLSV
+103 QSLNV
-108 SEAEVSTADS
+108 SEPEVSTADS

-125 KLIQESNYYR
+125 KLIQESNYHR
-135 FDTHQGERIRN
+135 FDTHQGEQIRN

-193 IDSQS
+193 IDKQS
-198 REDIFNKFPKDV
+198 EEDIFNKFPKDV

-404 TPKEA
+404 TPK
-409 PLPPKTPEVEVPK
+409 
-422 VMLPTPKVPEVKTP
+422 
-436 KVEYP
+436 VEYP

-555 VEVPKI
+555 VEVPKVTPPTSKVPEAEVPKV

-580 PKVPEVHLPAPKA
+580 PKVPEAHLPAPKS
-593 PETEPPKV
+593 PE
-601 MSPAPKVPDVKTP
+601 
-614 KEAPLPPKTPGV
+614 V

-636 KVPEAE
+636 KVP
-642 PPKVEPPKVEQ
+642 
-653 PKPKVP
+653 
-659 EVHLPA
+659 
-665 PKSPESMP
+665 
-673 PKATPPAPKVPDVKT
+673 DIKT
-688 PKEAPLPPKTPE
+688 PKSPE

-706 EKSAGI
+706 EKPAGI

-730 VLQAEVKK
+730 VLQSEVKK

-752 KETLPNTGETSNTLV
+752 NETLPNTGETSNTLV
-767 WLGGALA
+767 WLGVALA

>member
-66 PTSEEGDKQAS
+66 PTSEEGDKQAP
-77 EEKLVSSDSTREK
+77 EEKLVSSDSTREE

-146 AVSIEKISADNDEIK
+146 AVSIEKISADNNEIK

-188 QLTNI
+188 QLTKI

-198 REDIFNKFPKDV
+198 EEDIFNKFPKDV
-210 NDEANSGG
+210 NSEANSGG

-251 LEKWKEESSSIYFL
+251 LEKWKGESSSIYFL

-319 RLKVSESAKSNNEGI
+319 RLKVSESAKPNNEGI

-367 VEQPKPKDPE
+367 VEQPKPKAPE
-377 IQLPTPKSPESVP
+377 VQPPAPKAPESVP
-390 PKVMPPTP
+390 PKVMPPAP
-398 KVPEVK
+398 KVPDVK

-422 VMLPTPKVPEVKTP
+422 VMPPTPKVPDVKTP

-441 DTDAPKIESP
+441 DTDAPEIESP

-468 PEVEVPKV
+468 PEVEPPKV
-476 IPPTSKVP
+476 TPPTSKVP

-499 EVHLPAPKSPETEPP
+499 EVHLPAPKSPE
-514 KVMSPAPK
+514 
-522 VPDVKTPKEAPLPPK
+522 
-537 TPGVEVP
+537 
-544 KVMLPTPKAPE
+544 
-555 VEVPKI
+555 
-561 TPPTSKVP
+561 
-569 EAEPPKVEQPK
+569 
-580 PKVPEVHLPAPKA
+580 
-593 PETEPPKV
+593 
-601 MSPAPKVPDVKTP
+601 
-614 KEAPLPPKTPGV
+614 V

-636 KVPEAE
+636 KVP
-642 PPKVEPPKVEQ
+642 
-653 PKPKVP
+653 
-659 EVHLPA
+659 
-665 PKSPESMP
+665 
-673 PKATPPAPKVPDVKT
+673 DVKT
-688 PKEAPLPPKTPE
+688 PKSPE
-700 VAHPEV
+700 VVHPEV
-706 EKSAGI
+706 EKPAGI
-712 QPEKGQP
+712 QPEKGQL

-730 VLQAEVKK
+730 VLQSEVKK

-774 TLASS
+774 ALASS

>member
-16 VLGGFLICHVPSVS
+16 VLGGFLICHVSSVS

-41 ESATVSSENQTV
+41 ESATVSSENQT
-53 AAVDGISPTDNQL
+53 ATAVDGISPTDNQL
-66 PTSEEGDKQAS
+66 PTSEEGDEQAP
-77 EEKLVSSDSTREK
+77 EEKLVSSDSTREE
-90 SAAQVATDPDVPS
+90 SATQVATDPDAPS

-108 SEAEVSTADS
+108 SGAEISTADS

-125 KLIQESNYYR
+125 KLIQESNYHR
-135 FDTHQGERIRN
+135 FDTHQGEQIRK

-176 GSGYYFILPKGL
+176 GSGYYFILLKGL
-188 QLTNI
+188 QLTKI

-198 REDIFNKFPKDV
+198 EEDIFNKFPKDV
-210 NDEANSGG
+210 NSEANSGG

-251 LEKWKEESSSIYFL
+251 LEKWKEESSSVYFL

-279 ELTAQVTNQ
+279 ELTAQVTNR

-319 RLKVSESAKSNNEGI
+319 RLKVSESAKPNNEGI

-352 DRTPDIDVP
+352 DRTSDIVVP

-377 IQLPTPKSPESVP
+377 VQLPAPKAPESVP
-390 PKVMPPTP
+390 PKVMPPAP
-398 KVPEVK
+398 KVPDVK

-409 PLPPKTPEVEVPK
+409 PLPPKTPGVEVPK
-422 VMLPTPKVPEVKTP
+422 VMPPTPKVPDVKTP

-441 DTDAPKIESP
+441 DTDAPVIESP

-484 EAEPP
+484 EAELP

-522 VPDVKTPKEAPLPPK
+522 VPDVKTPK
-537 TPGVEVP
+537 
-544 KVMLPTPKAPE
+544 
-555 VEVPKI
+555 
-561 TPPTSKVP
+561 
-569 EAEPPKVEQPK
+569 
-580 PKVPEVHLPAPKA
+580 
-593 PETEPPKV
+593 
-601 MSPAPKVPDVKTP
+601 
-614 KEAPLPPKTPGV
+614 
-626 EVPKVTPPTS
+626 
-636 KVPEAE
+636 
-642 PPKVEPPKVEQ
+642 
-653 PKPKVP
+653 
-659 EVHLPA
+659 
-665 PKSPESMP
+665 
-673 PKATPPAPKVPDVKT
+673 
-688 PKEAPLPPKTPE
+688 
-700 VAHPEV
+700 
-706 EKSAGI
+706 
-712 QPEKGQP
+712 
-719 EVNKPNIIHPE
+719 
-730 VLQAEVKK
+730 
-738 TESGVSMA
+738 
-746 PKVGIQ
+746 
-752 KETLPNTGETSNTLV
+752 
-767 WLGGALA
+767 
-774 TLASS
+774 
-779 LYLFKQHRQR
+779 
-789 EEE
+789 